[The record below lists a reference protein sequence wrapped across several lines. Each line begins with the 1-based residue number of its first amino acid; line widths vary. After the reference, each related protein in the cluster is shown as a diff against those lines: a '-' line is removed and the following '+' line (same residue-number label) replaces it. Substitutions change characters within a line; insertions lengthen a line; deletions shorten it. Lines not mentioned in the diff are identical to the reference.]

1 MPDDIPAVKPGYKTT
16 EFWLALV
23 PPVLTIL
30 VGLGVLSASQATEW
44 SAAVQNVII
53 AVGGLLATAWAATH
67 YATVRTNA
75 KAAKPAE
82 PAA

>member
-1 MPDDIPAVKPGYKTT
+1 
-16 EFWLALV
+16 
-23 PPVLTIL
+23 
-30 VGLGVLSASQATEW
+30 VLSASQATEW